1 VGKEAQVAAERLS
14 MRKIKEVLRLKWEQ
28 GLTNR
33 TIAKSLSIA
42 RSTVGEYLRRAKNGG
57 LGWPLPAD
65 LDEAELERRLFP
77 PAPVV
82 PAGSR
87 LLPDWTA
94 IHGELKRKGVT
105 LFLLWEEYKQANPE
119 GYQYSWFCKQYGSW
133 AEKLDLVMR
142 QQHRAGEKLFVD
154 YAGQT
159 VPVVDPAT
167 GEIRDA
173 QIFIAVLGAS
183 NYTYAEATW
192 SQSLADWI
200 GSHVRAFA
208 FLGGVPE
215 LVVPDNLKSGVAK
228 ACFYEPDLNPTYQ
241 DMASHYGCAVI
252 PTRVRAPRDKAKVEV
267 GVQVVERWIL
277 ARLRKMTF
285 FSLAEL
291 NTEIGKLLTFVNER
305 SFKKLPG
312 CRRSLFESLDKPALK
327 PLSETPYVFAEWKK
341 ARVHIDYHVEI
352 DGHYYSV
359 PYQLVKHELDVRIT
373 RTTIEAFHKSR
384 RVASH
389 VRSFQRGGYTTL
401 KEHMP
406 TAHRFYADWSPERLV
421 RWADKTG
428 TATAKLVGAILSS
441 RVHPQQGF
449 RSCLGIMRLGK
460 HYGAERLEAA
470 CARALIIGGLTC
482 KSVKAILTHGLDQR
496 PLPQAP
502 IETKALHHENIRGAH
517 YYN

>member
-1 VGKEAQVAAERLS
+1 VAAERLS

-28 GLTNR
+28 GLTDR
-33 TIAKSLSIA
+33 TIARSLSIA
-42 RSTVGEYLRRAKNGG
+42 RSTVGEYLRRARDGG
-57 LGWPLPAD
+57 LCWPLPAE

-77 PAPVV
+77 QAPGV

-87 LLPDWTA
+87 LLPDWTE
-94 IHGELKRKGVT
+94 IHGELRRKGVT
-105 LFLLWEEYKQANPE
+105 LFLLWEEYRQANPE
-119 GYQYSWFCKQYGSW
+119 GYQYSWFCEQYRRW
-133 AEKLDLVMR
+133 TEKLDLVMR
-142 QQHRAGEKLFVD
+142 QEHRAGEKLFVD
-154 YAGQT
+154 YAGQS
-159 VPVVDPAT
+159 VPLVDPAT
-167 GEIRDA
+167 GEIRNA

-183 NYTYAEATW
+183 SYTYAEATW

-208 FLGGVPE
+208 FFGGVPE
-215 LVVPDNLKSGVAK
+215 LIVPDNLKSGISK

-285 FSLAEL
+285 FSLAEF
-291 NTEIGKLLTFVNER
+291 NTEIANLVTFVNER
-305 SFKKLPG
+305 PFKKLPG

-327 PLSETPYVFAEWKK
+327 PLPETPYVFAEWKK
-341 ARVHIDYHVEI
+341 ARVHIDYHVEL

-359 PYQLVKHELDVRIT
+359 PYQLAKHELDVRLT
-373 RTTIEAFHKSR
+373 RTTVEVFHKGR

-389 VRSFQRGGYTTL
+389 VRSYYRGGHATL

-406 TAHRFYADWSPERLV
+406 TAHRSYADWSPERLI
-421 RWADKTG
+421 RWAAKTG

-441 RVHPQQGF
+441 RIHPQQGF

-470 CARALIIGGLTC
+470 CTRALLIGGLTY

-502 IETKALHHENIRGAH
+502 IETQALHHENIRGPH

>member
-1 VGKEAQVAAERLS
+1 
-14 MRKIKEVLRLKWEQ
+14 MRKIKEVLRLKWEK
-28 GLTNR
+28 GFTNR
-33 TIAKSLSIA
+33 TIARSVSIA
-42 RSTVGEYLRRAKNGG
+42 RSTVGQYLRRARDAG
-57 LGWPLPAD
+57 LGWPLPAE

-77 PAPVV
+77 PAPDA
-82 PAGSR
+82 PPGSR
-87 LLPDWTA
+87 LLPNWTE

-105 LFLLWEEYKQANPE
+105 LFLLWEEYRQGNPE
-119 GYQYSWFCKQYGSW
+119 GYQYSWFCEQYRRWTGT
-133 AEKLDLVMR
+133 LDLVMR
-142 QQHRAGEKLFVD
+142 QEHRAGEKLFVD

-159 VPVVDPAT
+159 APVIDPAT

-183 NYTYAEATW
+183 SYTYAEATW

-208 FLGGVPE
+208 FFGGVPE
-215 LVVPDNLKSGVAK
+215 LIVPDNLKSGISK

-241 DMASHYGCAVI
+241 DMARHYGCAVI

-285 FSLAEL
+285 FSLVEF
-291 NTEIGKLLTFVNER
+291 NTEIGNLVTFVNER
-305 SFKKLPG
+305 PFKKLPG

-327 PLSETPYVFAEWKK
+327 PLPETPYVFAEWKK

-352 DGHYYSV
+352 AGHYYSV
-359 PYQLVKHELDVRIT
+359 PYQLAKHELDVRLT
-373 RTTIEAFHKSR
+373 STTVEVFHKGR

-389 VRSFQRGGYTTL
+389 VHSYRQGGHTTL

-406 TAHRFYADWSPERLV
+406 TAHRFYADWSPERLI
-421 RWADKTG
+421 RWAAKTG
-428 TATAKLVGAILSS
+428 PATAKLVGAILSS
-441 RVHPQQGF
+441 RIHPQQGF

-470 CARALIIGGLTC
+470 CARALLIGGLTY

-502 IETKALHHENIRGAH
+502 IESKTLHHENIRGPH
-517 YYN
+517 YYH

>member
-1 VGKEAQVAAERLS
+1 

-28 GLTNR
+28 GLTDR
-33 TIAKSLSIA
+33 TIARSVSIA
-42 RSTVGEYLRRAKNGG
+42 RSTVGEYLRRARDAGV
-57 LGWPLPAD
+57 GWPVPAE
-65 LDEAELERRLFP
+65 LDEAEVERRLFP
-77 PAPVV
+77 AAPVV

-87 LLPDWTA
+87 VLPNWSE
-94 IHGELKRKGVT
+94 IHGELRRKGVT
-105 LFLLWEEYKQANPE
+105 LFLLWEEYRQANPE
-119 GYQYSWFCKQYGSW
+119 GYQYSWFCEQYRRW
-133 AEKLDLVMR
+133 AGKLDLVMR
-142 QQHRAGEKLFVD
+142 QEHRAGEKLFVD
-154 YAGQT
+154 YAGQS
-159 VPVVDPAT
+159 VPLVDPAT
-167 GEIRDA
+167 GEIRNA

-183 NYTYAEATW
+183 SYTYAEATW

-208 FLGGVPE
+208 FFGGVPE
-215 LVVPDNLKSGVAK
+215 LIVPDNLKSGISK

-285 FSLAEL
+285 FSLAEF
-291 NTEIGKLLTFVNER
+291 NTEIANLVTFVNER
-305 SFKKLPG
+305 PFKKLPG

-327 PLSETPYVFAEWKK
+327 PLPETSYVFAEWKR
-341 ARVHIDYHVEI
+341 ARVHIDYHVEL

-359 PYQLVKHELDVRIT
+359 PYQLAKHELDVRLT
-373 RTTIEAFHKSR
+373 RTTVEVFHKGR

-389 VRSFQRGGYTTL
+389 VRSYQRGGHVTL

-406 TAHRFYADWSPERLV
+406 TAHRSYADWSPERLI
-421 RWADKTG
+421 RWAAKTG
-428 TATAKLVGAILSS
+428 TATAKLVEAILSS

-470 CARALIIGGLTC
+470 CARALLIGGLTY

-502 IETKALHHENIRGAH
+502 IETQALHHENIRGPH

>member
-1 VGKEAQVAAERLS
+1 L
-14 MRKIKEVLRLKWEQ
+14 
-28 GLTNR
+28 
-33 TIAKSLSIA
+33 
-42 RSTVGEYLRRAKNGG
+42 
-57 LGWPLPAD
+57 
-65 LDEAELERRLFP
+65 
-77 PAPVV
+77 
-82 PAGSR
+82 
-87 LLPDWTA
+87 
-94 IHGELKRKGVT
+94 
-105 LFLLWEEYKQANPE
+105 
-119 GYQYSWFCKQYGSW
+119 
-133 AEKLDLVMR
+133 
-142 QQHRAGEKLFVD
+142 
-154 YAGQT
+154 
-159 VPVVDPAT
+159 VDPAT
-167 GEIRDA
+167 GEIRNA

-183 NYTYAEATW
+183 SYTYAEATPAPAG
-192 SQSLADWI
+192 SLADWI

-208 FLGGVPE
+208 FFGGVPE
-215 LVVPDNLKSGVAK
+215 LIVPDNLKSGISK

-285 FSLAEL
+285 FSLAEF
-291 NTEIGKLLTFVNER
+291 NTEIANLVTFVNER
-305 SFKKLPG
+305 PFKKLPG

-327 PLSETPYVFAEWKK
+327 PLPETSYVFAEWKR
-341 ARVHIDYHVEI
+341 ARVHIDYHVEL

-359 PYQLVKHELDVRIT
+359 PYQLAKHELDVRLT
-373 RTTIEAFHKSR
+373 RTTVEVFHKGR

-389 VRSFQRGGYTTL
+389 VRSYQRGGHVTL

-406 TAHRFYADWSPERLV
+406 TAHRSYADWSPERLI
-421 RWADKTG
+421 RWAAKTG
-428 TATAKLVGAILSS
+428 TATAKLVEAILSS

-470 CARALIIGGLTC
+470 CARALLIGGLTY

-502 IETKALHHENIRGAH
+502 IETQALHHENIRGPH

>member
-1 VGKEAQVAAERLS
+1 
-14 MRKIKEVLRLKWEQ
+14 MRKIREVLRLKWEQ

-33 TIAKSLSIA
+33 MIARSLSIA
-42 RSTVGEYLRRAKNGG
+42 RSTVGEYLRRVGDAG
-57 LGWPLPAD
+57 LGWPLPAEI
-65 LDEAELERRLFP
+65 DEAELERRLFP
-77 PAPVV
+77 PPPVV
-82 PAGSR
+82 PAGCR
-87 LLPDWTA
+87 LLPDWTE

-133 AEKLDLVMR
+133 AGKLDLVMR

-159 VPVVDPAT
+159 VPVVDPTT
-167 GEIRDA
+167 GEIRDT

-183 NYTYAEATW
+183 SYTYAEATR

-208 FLGGVPE
+208 FVGGVPE
-215 LVVPDNLKSGVAK
+215 LIVPDNLKSGISK

-285 FSLAEL
+285 FSLAEV
-291 NTEIGKLLTFVNER
+291 NAEIGNLLASLNER
-305 SFKKLPG
+305 PFKKLPG
-312 CRRSLFESLDKPALK
+312 CRRSLFETLDKPALK
-327 PLSETPYVFAEWKK
+327 PLPETPYVFAEWKK
-341 ARVHIDYHVEI
+341 VRVHIDYHVEI
-352 DGHYYSV
+352 DGRYYSV

-373 RTTIEAFHKSR
+373 STTVEVFHKGR
-384 RVASH
+384 RAASH
-389 VRSFQRGGYTTL
+389 VRSYQRGGHTTL

-406 TAHRFYADWSPERLV
+406 TAHRFYADWSPERLI
-421 RWADKTG
+421 RWAAKTG
-428 TATAKLVGAILSS
+428 TATAKLVETILSS

-470 CARALIIGGLTC
+470 CARALVINGLTY
-482 KSVKAILTHGLDQR
+482 KSVKAILTHGLDR
-496 PLPQAP
+496 HPLPQTSL
-502 IETKALHHENIRGAH
+502 ETQALHHENIRGPH
-517 YYN
+517 YYH

>member
-14 MRKIKEVLRLKWEQ
+14 MRKIEEVLRLKWEQ